1 MSRVSGPN
9 ESVPCEIV
17 QDRAG
22 DVPPAATVQVSES
35 RLSQVAQR
43 LGVPA
48 GAMAAANPNLP
59 DHNRLKAGQELNLPP
74 DFLSGPSEP
83 EMGQSDEAS
92 RKPSVA
98 RLDLAVASR
107 IQKSMLAARLDG
119 GSSRAKMDAGTIENA
134 SALPLNRRNGL
145 ESGLDT
151 GKQLLNSII
160 QENATLKNAD
170 GPVRKWAERAESKL
184 NRLADSLAGLESSL
198 KGTSLPDDLT
208 AAKSAAWKQ
217 LFTRVEFLD
226 KALQDFKMPDDL
238 DLPGYGIDPDNAR
251 LPGGDEATESDASRH
266 SMQNLENK
274 MKNMY
279 EILSTMLKNFHE
291 MQQKPIQNLR

>member
-9 ESVPCEIV
+9 ESVPCEIDPERSV
-17 QDRAG
+17 
-22 DVPPAATVQVSES
+22 DVPAIATVQVGES

-43 LGVPA
+43 LGVPV
-48 GAMAAANPNLP
+48 GAMAVANPNLP
-59 DHNRLKAGQELNLPP
+59 DHDRLKAGQKLNLPP
-74 DFLSGPSEP
+74 DLLSGPSQP
-83 EMGQSDEAS
+83 ETGQSDEAGQ
-92 RKPSVA
+92 KPSIA

-107 IQKSMLAARLDG
+107 LQKSMLAARLDG
-119 GSSRAKMDAGTIENA
+119 GSPQAKMDAGAIENA
-134 SALPLNRRNGL
+134 SALPVKRWEGL
-145 ESGLDT
+145 ESGLDA

-160 QENATLKNAD
+160 QENSTLKKSD

-226 KALQDFKMPDDL
+226 KALQDLKMPDDL

-279 EILSTMLKNFHE
+279 EMLSTMLKNFHE